1 MQFFIAFLLS
11 IIAVALQITWLSRLT
26 ILTVA
31 PNLILAGVL
40 AWAICPKEEKNYR
53 WILLPVL
60 MFDLLAGQP
69 FGLFTLSLWL
79 MFFSVELLASLLFK
93 QNDLPAILLLTVIG
107 LVFFEFYQFL
117 LQQFFALWHLTE
129 PIKFSAFYGYAVLPV
144 KIFYNGLVVLLGLV
158 IFKKSKL
165 LSGHGQIPKLK

>member
-11 IIAVALQITWLSRLT
+11 IIAVALQITWLSKLT

-31 PNLILAGVL
+31 PNLILAGIL
-40 AWAICPKEEKNYR
+40 AWAICPKEEKNYW
-53 WILLPVL
+53 WIWLPVL

-93 QNDLPAILLLTVIG
+93 QNDWPAILLLTVIG

-117 LQQFFALWHLTE
+117 LQQFFALWHLSKPPE
-129 PIKFSAFYGYAVLPV
+129 FSAFYGYAVLPV

-165 LSGHGQIPKLK
+165 